1 MIVHSFYKA
10 KEEFVKA
17 VINIVFGMT
26 MVFWLGY
33 FVFSFITQS
42 AGLGFIAGWGLLY
55 FVYGISELDEEV
67 AIEQYLYYL
76 RSGKEQVVHEML
88 TSINKSK
95 SLKGIFSDTDV
106 EFTKDDLNILKQIFE
121 ESNHDKERR

>member
-42 AGLGFIAGWGLLY
+42 VGLGFIAGWGLLY

-106 EFTKDDLNILKQIFE
+106 EFTKDDLNILKQVFE
-121 ESNHDKERR
+121 EGNHDKER

>member
-17 VINIVFGMT
+17 VINTVFGMI
-26 MVFWLGY
+26 MIFWLGY

-42 AGLGFIAGWGLLY
+42 VGLGFIAGWGLLY

-106 EFTKDDLNILKQIFE
+106 EFTKDDLNILKQVFE
-121 ESNHDKERR
+121 EGNHDKER